1 MQSDKPRAQ
10 QAERVKVAILDAAI
24 PLFAKGFESVSV
36 QQIAAAAGYKHSLV
50 MYHFG
55 TKEVLWEQAARRLM
69 QRFDQSHL
77 RYFAQL
83 APAESDRE
91 TVHNQLVA
99 FIQALRDLPAYGQ
112 ILLSEGSQATER
124 LRWLHENYFP
134 SILGQTHF
142 TDSRVGNALK
152 KTTLLRSAIAG
163 AMLYTV
169 VAAPQIARSAEM
181 EGVETPTDIYP
192 LCDGAAAR
200 LAHMLTDLLFSHL
213 DSP

>member
-1 MQSDKPRAQ
+1 MQSEKPRAQ
-10 QAERVKVAILDAAI
+10 QAERVKTAILDAAI

-36 QQIAAAAGYKHSLV
+36 KQIAAAAGYKHSLV

-55 TKEVLWEQAARRLM
+55 TKETLWEQAAKRLM

-77 RYFAQL
+77 CYFAKL
-83 APAESDRE
+83 AAADSDRE
-91 TVHNQLVA
+91 TVNNQFLA

-112 ILLSEGSQATER
+112 ILLSEGSQTTER
-124 LRWLHENYFP
+124 LRWLHDNYFP
-134 SILGQTHF
+134 SILGQTQF
-142 TDSRVGNALK
+142 ADNRVGNALK

-181 EGVETPTDIYP
+181 EGADTSMDIYP
-192 LCDGAAAR
+192 LSDAAATH
-200 LAHMLTDLLFSHL
+200 LAQMLTDLLFSHL